1 MEARLRA
8 AAAPTAS
15 ELIDLA
21 LRALAHQIT
30 DQHTPP
36 PQVVGVHLDSDTL
49 RLLLW
54 SAHPDPPP
62 GWKVDDDG
70 HSWTLPTSI
79 DLTHLHLLANST
91 PAPYPALVTVGHH
104 DDSQLLL
111 DLEHLGAVQI
121 IGDPSQVTATC
132 HTMATE
138 LAASPI
144 ADTLEVVCVG
154 FGEDLQHLERITV
167 VDQLTDILPT
177 IEAKEAATATQ
188 NVTPFEG
195 RLAPWGGDSWSPMII
210 FDPSDHRPRG
220 GDRLLEVAHRGRA
233 VCAVVG
239 YPTGGQWRLHLS
251 GDTIRIHPLGY
262 TYQRRNLTPT
272 EQADVADLIHT
283 AKSLD
288 GIPQT
293 VTTGPSAPLVPAD
306 PNEDSVGDD
315 TARESDSDSKSSS
328 PAGGSVLEVRTLGTV
343 GIAGTTG
350 GLPQP
355 KSLELVTYLAFHRN
369 GVEADT
375 LMEALWPE
383 QPPNNHRLNNAMH
396 RARSSLGTDPDGE
409 LYLPHVTDRI
419 YRISPNIGCDL
430 DRLTRHIRS
439 AEQTGEADAA
449 VHLQAGLEIVEG
461 PPFSGIKD
469 GYGWAHTEG
478 ILTHAIVTIDN
489 TAHRLAQLALQAENP
504 EQATWAARKGL
515 TASWACEECYRNLM
529 RTAITQDD
537 QTALEAIYSEL
548 AALVDADQGPD
559 ATSWL
564 DPETVQLYEQHSRHR
579 NRRAH

>member
-1 MEARLRA
+1 
-8 AAAPTAS
+8 
-15 ELIDLA
+15 
-21 LRALAHQIT
+21 
-30 DQHTPP
+30 
-36 PQVVGVHLDSDTL
+36 
-49 RLLLW
+49 
-54 SAHPDPPP
+54 
-62 GWKVDDDG
+62 
-70 HSWTLPTSI
+70 
-79 DLTHLHLLANST
+79 
-91 PAPYPALVTVGHH
+91 APYPALVTVGHLN
-104 DDSQLLL
+104 DSLLLL

-121 IGDPSQVTATC
+121 TGDTDQVTATC

-144 ADTLEVVCVG
+144 ADTLQVVCVG

-210 FDPSDHRPRG
+210 FDPSEHRPRG
-220 GDRLLEVAHRGRA
+220 GDRLLDAAHRGRA

-272 EQADVADLIHT
+272 EQADVADLTHT

-306 PNEDSVGDD
+306 PNEDSIGDD
-315 TARESDSDSKSSS
+315 TARESDDDSKSSS
-328 PAGGSVLEVRTLGTV
+328 PAGGPILELRTLGTV
-343 GIAGTTG
+343 AIEGSTEGII
-350 GLPQP
+350 QP

-383 QPPNNHRLNNAMH
+383 QPPDYPRLNRH
-396 RARSSLGTDPDGE
+396 TSRTRTTLGHGPDGE
-409 LYLPHVTDRI
+409 PYLPYVSDGI
-419 YRISPNIGCDL
+419 YRISPHVRSDL
-430 DRLTRHIRS
+430 DEFTRHIQQADRVS
-439 AEQTGEADAA
+439 ASEEVEHLRAA
-449 VHLQAGLEIVEG
+449 LELVEG
-461 PPFSGIKD
+461 TPFTGA
-469 GYGWAHTEG
+469 GNAYTWAHTDG
-478 ILTHAIVTIDN
+478 IITHTTVTIDN
-489 TAHRLAQLALQAENP
+489 TAHRLAQLALQNDTP
-504 EQATWAARKGL
+504 DQATWAARRGL
-515 TASWACEECYRNLM
+515 IATGACEECYRSLM
-529 RTAITQDD
+529 RAAIAEGNQV
-537 QTALEAIYSEL
+537 AFEAVYAEL
-548 AALVDADQGPD
+548 LAVVDADEGPD
-559 ATSWL
+559 VSTFL
-564 DPETVQLYEQHSRHR
+564 DPETIDLYEQQSRK
-579 NRRAH
+579 RRRQAG